1 MANLL
6 SPIVQ
11 ALNAVHQLR
20 KLLVAKL
27 HLEWRLHS
35 RQSVRADIHAPVTVN
50 ATFYLAALD
59 VDHVDVAGVL
69 LIKEF
74 KLRQTQRIVVIC
86 PQVLL
91 YDHGEE

>member
-6 SPIVQ
+6 SPVVQ

-27 HLEWRLHS
+27 HLKWRLHS

-50 ATFYLAALD
+50 ATFYLAALY

-69 LIKEF
+69 LIEEF
-74 KLRQTQRIVVIC
+74 KLRQTQSIVVIC

>member
-1 MANLL
+1 
-6 SPIVQ
+6 VQ

-27 HLEWRLHS
+27 HLEWRLHP
-35 RQSVRADIHAPVTVN
+35 RQSVRADIHATVTVN

-69 LIKEF
+69 LI
-74 KLRQTQRIVVIC
+74 
-86 PQVLL
+86 
-91 YDHGEE
+91 